1 MKDLKKR
8 ILLTCMGGYGAL
20 ALYNNIKKTKHSEN
34 LIFFGSHFDKYL
46 LSRSPCKEN
55 FLAPLAQDQ
64 ENYLKHIKKIVDKY
78 EIDLVIPKSDNE
90 VGILSPIRSEIGA
103 RIYLPDNKSIIA
115 AQDKLSFINIL
126 EKYNVNVAKTYS
138 LNTIEDLKS
147 AIEKL
152 KKIDGKYWIRLKTAG
167 LAGGAGA
174 GSVSDYNDAKH
185 WVNYFLSKRTTEVSE
200 FIISE
205 YLPGRLF
212 EVLLLYREGR
222 LVISKVYENLRYQS
236 SENFSGISTPS
247 VARTINDDN
256 SLSAVDVARK
266 AVDALSKETSTKA
279 EGIYHMS
286 VKNNVNNEPCVTEV
300 NIGRYPSTCA
310 FFDETGEYNTS
321 EFFISYA
328 LDMPLI
334 NEPPSDPHD
343 ASQSNKFLVRSLD
356 HEHLIVDESALKS
369 NIYA

>member
-1 MKDLKKR
+1 
-8 ILLTCMGGYGAL
+8 MGGYGAL
-20 ALYNNIKKTKHSEN
+20 ALYNNIKNTKHSKK
-34 LIFFGSHFDKYL
+34 LVFYGSHNDRYF
-46 LSRSPCKEN
+46 LSRSPCKYN
-55 FLAPLAQDQ
+55 FLAPSVMN
-64 ENYLKHIKKIVDKY
+64 EEEYLKHIKKIVEKY
-78 EIDLVIPKSDNE
+78 EIDLVIPKSDAE
-90 VGILSPIRSEIGA
+90 VKLISVVRSEIGA

-115 AQDKLSFINIL
+115 AQDKLSFTNIL
-126 EKYNVNVAKTYS
+126 DKYGVNVAKTFS
-138 LNTIEDLKS
+138 LSVIEDLKF

-174 GSVSDYNDAKH
+174 GSVTDYNDAKH

-212 EVLLLYREGR
+212 EVLLLFRKGK
-222 LVISKVYENLRYQS
+222 LIISKVYENIKYNN

-247 VARTINDDN
+247 VARTINDDS
-256 SLSAVDVARK
+256 SLAAVNVARQ
-266 AVDALSKETSTKA
+266 AIDALSKETLTEA

-310 FFDETGEYNTS
+310 FFDNTGQYNTS

-328 LDMPLI
+328 LDIPLI
-334 NEPPSDPHD
+334 NEPPSDHHD
-343 ASQSNKFLVRSLD
+343 VNQSEKFLVRSMD
-356 HEHLIVDESALKS
+356 HEHTIIDGSTLKS
-369 NIYA
+369 NIYV